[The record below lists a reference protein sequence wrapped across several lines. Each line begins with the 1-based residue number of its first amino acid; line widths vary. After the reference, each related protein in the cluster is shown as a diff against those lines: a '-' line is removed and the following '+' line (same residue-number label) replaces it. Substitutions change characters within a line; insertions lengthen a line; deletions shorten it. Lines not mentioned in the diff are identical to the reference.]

1 MGSGGVSAAGRPPL
15 PLVPTRELIVFPK
28 MIAPLFVGRE
38 NSVRALERAH
48 AEQIGLIL
56 SSQREPL
63 QDDPGA
69 DDILPIGTMAAIL
82 QVYKAPDGSLKA
94 LVEGRE
100 RVRIDSFAS
109 VSPEFVV
116 NYTPLESPDRDAR
129 RSKTLAR
136 RVIAEF
142 SAYVQLNQQIPD
154 EAQQVLGQAGD
165 ADEVADIVAA
175 HLLVSMQQKQRLL
188 EIASTEERL
197 LALLELLAEE
207 NAVLAIEQEIA
218 QKVQQRIEE
227 GQRQL
232 VLHEKLRAIREEIEE
247 EPEDDDEIGRY
258 VALARQRELSAP
270 AAALVEK
277 EIRKLRRAPAMSPE
291 VGVIRS
297 LLDTVFELPWGR
309 SAPVELDLRRVARH
323 LERTHYGLTDV
334 KDRILEYLAVCQ
346 LLGSDQPGTIL
357 CLSGPP
363 GTGKSSIVRAIAD
376 AMHRPFA
383 RISLGGVR
391 DEAEI
396 RGHRRTYVGAMP
408 GRIIEAVIKAGVDNP
423 VILLDEIDKMEF
435 DWHGNPAA
443 ALMEVLDPVQNRS
456 FRDNYQEVDYDLSRV
471 FFVGTA
477 NDEDGIPATLYD
489 RLEVIRHSGYSTGE
503 KLKIARNYLLPRIAQ
518 ETGLQRSQVRLGAP
532 TLNAVIRGYTREAG
546 VRELERGLRR
556 IYRKVARKYLDGD
569 VELPASVTKAD
580 LHDYLGEAHWL
591 EDRIPSRATV
601 GQSLGLAYTS
611 DGGEVLTIEASIS
624 KGRGELVLTGQ
635 LGEVMQESASAA
647 WGYILANVERDPRL
661 WQICRGSQYCS
672 AEGLNLANY
681 DARVHVPEGAV
692 PKDGPSA
699 GLALAAA
706 LLSTLTG
713 VRLRPRVAMT
723 GEITLSGR
731 ILRIGGLKEKC
742 LAAVRAGVST
752 VILPETNRASVR
764 ELPDELTG
772 KLHFVFVERFVEAL
786 PHILA

>member
-1 MGSGGVSAAGRPPL
+1 MTTAERPPL

-38 NSVRALERAH
+38 KSVRALERAH
-48 AEQIGLIL
+48 TEQLGLIL

-63 QDDPGA
+63 QDDPGV
-69 DDILPIGTMAAIL
+69 DDILAIGTLATVL
-82 QVYKAPDGSLKA
+82 QIYRAPDGSLKA

-100 RVRIDSFAS
+100 RVHIDAFES

-116 NYTPLESPDRDAR
+116 SYTPLQSTDRDAR
-129 RSKTLAR
+129 RSRTLAR

-142 SAYVQLNQQIPD
+142 SAYVQLNPQIPD
-154 EAQQVLGQAGD
+154 EAQQVLTQASDAGD
-165 ADEVADIVAA
+165 VADIVAA
-175 HLLVSMQQKQRLL
+175 HMLVSMQQKQQLL
-188 EIASTEERL
+188 ETASATERL
-197 LALLELLAEE
+197 LMLLELLAEE

-218 QKVQQRIEE
+218 QKVQQRIED

-258 VALARQRELSAP
+258 VALARERDLSGP

-297 LLDTVFELPWGR
+297 LRDTVFELPWGR

-334 KDRILEYLAVCQ
+334 KDRVLEYLAVCQ

-363 GTGKSSIVRAIAD
+363 GTGKSSIVRAMAD

-443 ALMEVLDPVQNRS
+443 ALMEVLDPVQNRT
-456 FRDNYQEVDYDLSRV
+456 FRDNYLEVDYDLSRV
-471 FFVGTA
+471 LFVGTA

-489 RLEVIRHSGYSTGE
+489 RLEVMRLSGYSTGE
-503 KLKIARNYLLPRIAQ
+503 KLKIARSYLLPRIAE
-518 ETGLQRSQVRLGAP
+518 ETGLKRSQVHLGTPA
-532 TLNAVIRGYTREAG
+532 LSAVIRGYTREAG
-546 VRELERGLRR
+546 VRELERALRR
-556 IYRKVARKYLDGD
+556 IYRKVARKYLDGAA
-569 VELPASVTKAD
+569 ELPLTVRPAD

-647 WGYILANVERDPRL
+647 WGYILANVERDPRM

-672 AEGLNLANY
+672 TEAGLNLSNY
-681 DARVHVPEGAV
+681 DVRVHVPEGAV

-713 VRLRPRVAMT
+713 ARLRPRVAMT

-742 LAAVRAGVST
+742 LAAVRVGVKT
-752 VILPETNRASVR
+752 IILPENNRASIR
-764 ELPDELTG
+764 ELPDELTS
-772 KLHFVFVERFVEAL
+772 KLHFVFIERFTEAL
-786 PHILA
+786 PHILV